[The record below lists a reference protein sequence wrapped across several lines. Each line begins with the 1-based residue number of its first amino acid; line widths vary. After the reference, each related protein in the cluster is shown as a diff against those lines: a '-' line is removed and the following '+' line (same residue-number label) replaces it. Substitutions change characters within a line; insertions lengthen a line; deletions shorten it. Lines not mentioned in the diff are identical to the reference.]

1 VLQKKVYNLTKRHRE
16 KGLKEKAIMYKYQ
29 DRDTHQDNWFKGF
42 LGGSFYETETDEYGI
57 TDGFTFTFLGNN
69 FNFAKEIK

>member
-1 VLQKKVYNLTKRHRE
+1 
-16 KGLKEKAIMYKYQ
+16 MYKYQ
-29 DRDTHQDNWFKGF
+29 RRDTHQDNWFKGF

>member
-1 VLQKKVYNLTKRHRE
+1 MAMV
-16 KGLKEKAIMYKYQ
+16 KGEAIMYKYQ

>member
-1 VLQKKVYNLTKRHRE
+1 MEINIKTGILIKITGSKVFY
-16 KGLKEKAIMYKYQ
+16 
-29 DRDTHQDNWFKGF
+29 
-42 LGGSFYETETDEYGI
+42 GGSFYETETDEYGI